1 MEENFLFLLQST
13 KLIKSGDY
21 NQDDIDFIN
30 ELVLSIDNDLL
41 IDYNSNITISSLGND
56 LDFYIKVV
64 NFLIKYFE
72 DEENYES
79 CFFLKKKLDESLD
92 IKTKKL
98 TENEYIKNV

>member
-1 MEENFLFLLQST
+1 MEENFLFLLQSA

-64 NFLIKYFE
+64 KFLIKYFE

-98 TENEYIKNV
+98 TENEHIKNV

>member
-98 TENEYIKNV
+98 TENEHIKNV